1 MKLLLDTCTVL
12 WATLSSKSLSP
23 RARGL
28 LAAESNVIYVSAVTA
43 WEIATK
49 FRKGKLPEAEPLE
62 RNFFEVMD
70 VAGYTL
76 LPIDPEQALRAGRLL
91 GLHRDPF
98 DRILAA
104 QALSIDIPVITPDP
118 SFDQFGVRRIW

>member
-23 RARGL
+23 KAQRL
-28 LAAESNVIYVSAVTA
+28 LAAESNVVYVSAVTA

-49 FRKGKLPEAEPLE
+49 FRKGKIPEAEPLE

>member
-23 RARGL
+23 KAQRL
-28 LAAESNVIYVSAVTA
+28 LAAESNVVYVSAVTA

-49 FRKGKLPEAEPLE
+49 FRKGKIPEAEPLE
-62 RNFFEVMD
+62 RNFLDVMD
-70 VAGYTL
+70 AAGYTL
-76 LPIDPEQALRAGRLL
+76 LPIDPEQALRAGRLP

-104 QALSIDIPVITPDP
+104 QALSLDIPVITPDP
-118 SFDQFGVRRIW
+118 LFDQFGVRRIW

>member
-23 RARGL
+23 KAQRL

-98 DRILAA
+98 DCILAA